1 MADTTTSSY
10 SLVKPEVGA
19 SEDTW
24 GTKINDNLDDLDDL
38 LDGTTPLVAL
48 QVDNINLN
56 GNTISSTNTNGD
68 ISLTP
73 NGTGEVNITKVDID
87 SGAIDGTTIGG
98 SSPAVGTF
106 TTANATTVD
115 TTNIEVTTLKAKD
128 GTSAGSIA
136 DSTGVVTL
144 ASSVLTTTDINGGTI
159 DGAVIGG
166 SSAAAGTF
174 TTVTAS
180 GDLTIADKIVH
191 SGDTNTAIRFPA
203 ADTVTVETGGAERL
217 RVDASG
223 NLGLGVT
230 PSAWSAAG
238 GIDFPGGGGV
248 GNWALSGNAT
258 WLASNMYYGSGS
270 YRYKNTNTAAS
281 YVVGNG
287 QHAWFNAPSGT
298 AGNAITFTQAMTLD
312 ANGNLGLG
320 TTTPDARLRVVGN
333 TSAGIFAFVGA
344 TTATGYGFFQNSSGT
359 TYGYL
364 GNGGG
369 GAISAGTANVFVVR
383 AESEL
388 IFGVGNNRHV
398 TLDSSGNLLVGTTTA
413 NGGLSVSP
421 TGATYTGFF
430 VGAADG
436 FNIACRGGSTT
447 GTAIRI
453 LNGSGTAVGSITY
466 TASATAYNTSSDYR
480 LKENVQPMQNAL
492 DTVAQLNP
500 VTYTWKADGS
510 AGQGFIAH
518 ELQAVV
524 PDCVTGEKDAVD
536 AEGNPQYQGVDT
548 SFLVATLVKA
558 IQELTARVAELE
570 NR

>member
-87 SGAIDGTTIGG
+87 GGAIDGTTIGG

-115 TTNIEVTTLKAKD
+115 TTNIEVTNIKAKD

-180 GDLTIADKIVH
+180 GDVTIADKIVH

-203 ADTVTVETGGAERL
+203 ADTVTVETSGAERL
-217 RVDASG
+217 RVDANGSVGIATISPGARLDVSGASGGIVYVRGTGDAYQEIAGGGRTPGTGSVLVGQGNSGEGYLWNRLNSFLSFGTNNTERMRIDSSG

-230 PSAWSAAG
+230 PSAW
-238 GIDFPGGGGV
+238 GGG
-248 GNWALSGNAT
+248 
-258 WLASNMYYGSGS
+258 
-270 YRYKNTNTAAS
+270 R
-281 YVVGNG
+281 
-287 QHAWFNAPSGT
+287 
-298 AGNAITFTQAMTLD
+298 
-312 ANGNLGLG
+312 
-320 TTTPDARLRVVGN
+320 
-333 TSAGIFAFVGA
+333 
-344 TTATGYGFFQNSSGT
+344 
-359 TYGYL
+359 
-364 GNGGG
+364 
-369 GAISAGTANVFVVR
+369 
-383 AESEL
+383 
-388 IFGVGNNRHV
+388 
-398 TLDSSGNLLVGTTTA
+398 
-413 NGGLSVSP
+413 
-421 TGATYTGFF
+421 
-430 VGAADG
+430 
-436 FNIACRGGSTT
+436 
-447 GTAIRI
+447 
-453 LNGSGTAVGSITY
+453 
-466 TASATAYNTSSDYR
+466 
-480 LKENVQPMQNAL
+480 
-492 DTVAQLNP
+492 
-500 VTYTWKADGS
+500 
-510 AGQGFIAH
+510 
-518 ELQAVV
+518 
-524 PDCVTGEKDAVD
+524 
-536 AEGNPQYQGVDT
+536 
-548 SFLVATLVKA
+548 
-558 IQELTARVAELE
+558 
-570 NR
+570 